1 MTDVTRTTGRTSTS
15 AAEAHEP
22 GPPSPSAAEF
32 ADRLFG
38 AALGAIDTL
47 AVYVGDSL
55 GWYRALDECG
65 PQTSA
70 ELAAVTGTSERYT
83 REWLEQQAATG
94 ILVAHEPDG
103 ATDGLSQAARAA
115 ARVFELPEAHAEV
128 LADPESLSYLAP
140 LARFVGAVG
149 PQLPHLLRSYRTGGG
164 VSWDQLG
171 DDARH
176 AQADVNRPWFEQR
189 LASALA
195 SIEPVRQVLS
205 RPGARVVD
213 VGCGFGWSTLALA
226 RAFPTAELHGVD
238 LDRPSVEAARVAAA
252 QRGLEER
259 VVFHLSDAA
268 ELRTAEP
275 FDAAFA
281 FECLHDMPRP
291 VAVLEAVRESMRP
304 DGVVVVMDEAVA
316 EEFQAPADDVDRI
329 MYGYSLFVCLPDSL
343 SSWPSAAT
351 GTVMRPATVRRYARE
366 AGFAG
371 VEVLPVDD
379 FGLFRFY
386 RLLLGTE
393 GGRTPAGEDGVP
405 E

>member
-1 MTDVTRTTGRTSTS
+1 MSDVTRSTGTTTTTTT
-15 AAEAHEP
+15 ATPDATPAETTAVE
-22 GPPSPSAAEF
+22 EF

-38 AALGAIDTL
+38 ATLGAIDTL

-55 GWYRALDECG
+55 GWYRALDASG

-70 ELAAVTGTSERYT
+70 ELAAATGTSERYA

-94 ILVAHEPDG
+94 ILVAHEPAGSSDG
-103 ATDGLSQAARAA
+103 TRSADRT
-115 ARVFELPEAHAEV
+115 FELPEAHAEV
-128 LADPESLSYLAP
+128 LADPQSLSYLAP

-171 DDARH
+171 DDARR
-176 AQADVNRPWFEQR
+176 AQADVNRPWFEHR
-189 LASALA
+189 LASALTA
-195 SIEPVRQVLS
+195 VEPVREVLS

-252 QRGLEER
+252 RRGLEER
-259 VVFHLSDAA
+259 VTFHLSDAA

-291 VAVLEAVRESMRP
+291 VAVLEAVRESVRP

-316 EEFQAPADDVDRI
+316 EEFRAPADDVDRI

-351 GTVMRPATVRRYARE
+351 GTVMRPATLRRYALE

-379 FGLFRFY
+379 FGFFRFY
-386 RLLLGTE
+386 RLLLDGQD
-393 GGRTPAGEDGVP
+393 GRTSSGGNGSP

>member
-1 MTDVTRTTGRTSTS
+1 MSDVNRSTGTTTRITGPGET
-15 AAEAHEP
+15 
-22 GPPSPSAAEF
+22 GPPPASAEDF
-32 ADRLFG
+32 ADRLLG
-38 AALGAIDTL
+38 ATLGAIDTL
-47 AVYVGDSL
+47 AVYVGDAL
-55 GWYRALDECG
+55 GWYRALDEYG
-65 PQTSA
+65 PVTAA
-70 ELAAVTGTSERYT
+70 ELAAATGTAERYA
-83 REWLEQQAATG
+83 REWLEQQAAAG
-94 ILVAHEPDG
+94 ILLAHEPDPS
-103 ATDGLSQAARAA
+103 TDGSPAARSA
-115 ARVFELPEAHAEV
+115 ARRFELPEAHAEV

-149 PQLPHLLRSYRTGGG
+149 PQLPRLLHSYRTGGG

-176 AQADVNRPWFEQR
+176 AQADVNRPWFDHR
-189 LASALA
+189 LASVLA
-195 SIEPVRQVLS
+195 AIEPVRAVLS

-213 VGCGFGWSTLALA
+213 IGCGFGWSTLALA

-259 VVFHLSDAA
+259 VTFHLSDAA

-291 VAVLEAVRESMRP
+291 VAVLEAIRKSMRP

-316 EEFQAPADDVDRI
+316 DEFQAPADDVDRI

-351 GTVMRPATVRRYARE
+351 GTVMRPATLRRYALE
-366 AGFAG
+366 AGFTG

-379 FGLFRFY
+379 FGFFRFY
-386 RLLLGTE
+386 RLLLGPE
-393 GGRTPAGEDGVP
+393 GGRTMAGEDGLP